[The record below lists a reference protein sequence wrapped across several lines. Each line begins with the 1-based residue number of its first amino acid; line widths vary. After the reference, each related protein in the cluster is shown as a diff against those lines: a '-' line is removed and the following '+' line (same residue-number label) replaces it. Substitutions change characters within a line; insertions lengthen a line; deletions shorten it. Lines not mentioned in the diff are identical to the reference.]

1 MSRARSGPT
10 THGPPC
16 YRQVAVTASP
26 AAKVIQNLTHVLG
39 MKRLHLPYSSRL
51 LREISESSMPD
62 PSVSSLF
69 AIEILIIFL
78 NNVSS
83 MNYVTLSC
91 ECVQV
96 TFNYEKVAS

>member
-1 MSRARSGPT
+1 M
-10 THGPPC
+10 
-16 YRQVAVTASP
+16 TASP
-26 AAKVIQNLTHVLG
+26 AVKVIQNLTHVLG
-39 MKRLHLPYSSRL
+39 RKSLHLPCSSRL

-69 AIEILIIFL
+69 AIEILIIFV
-78 NNVSS
+78 NSVSS

-96 TFNYEKVAS
+96 IFNYEKVAS